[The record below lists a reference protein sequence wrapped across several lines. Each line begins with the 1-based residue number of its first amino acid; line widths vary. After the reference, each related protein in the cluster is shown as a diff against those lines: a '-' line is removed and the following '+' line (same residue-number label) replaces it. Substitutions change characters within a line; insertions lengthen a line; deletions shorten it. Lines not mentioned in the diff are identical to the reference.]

1 MYQIIKLF
9 KDLFKEELY
18 ILLLSVCHLHNPN
31 QIIILL
37 LFV

>member
-1 MYQIIKLF
+1 MYQIIELF

-18 ILLLSVCHLHNPN
+18 ILLSVCHLHNPN